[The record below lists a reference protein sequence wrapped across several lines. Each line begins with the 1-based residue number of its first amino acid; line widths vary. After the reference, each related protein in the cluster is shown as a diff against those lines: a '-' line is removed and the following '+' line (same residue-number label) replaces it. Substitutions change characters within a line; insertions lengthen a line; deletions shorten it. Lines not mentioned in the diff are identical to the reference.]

1 MPIEPTSAKVGTLV
15 RIEEGSYFCEKAM
28 RYIPISFC
36 KIGVIVNIYI
46 YDPHSYP
53 WEILGY
59 KFLADVMIGQHRL
72 RDIPDFKMFEAK
84 NEK

>member
-28 RYIPISFC
+28 RYVPISFC

-59 KFLADVMIGQHRL
+59 KFLADVMIGQHL
-72 RDIPDFKMFEAK
+72 SPK
-84 NEK
+84 